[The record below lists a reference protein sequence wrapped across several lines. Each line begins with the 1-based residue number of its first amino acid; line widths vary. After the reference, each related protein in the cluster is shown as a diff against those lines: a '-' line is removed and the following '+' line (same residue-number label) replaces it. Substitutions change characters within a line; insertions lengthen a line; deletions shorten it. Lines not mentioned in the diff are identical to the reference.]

1 MGRRSIQIIQNK
13 EPLETF
19 LDKQKNCPNIEQF
32 KIKKT
37 TLFLFHYHGILNI
50 LALELSRF

>member
-19 LDKQKNCPNIEQF
+19 LDKQKNCQNIEQF

-50 LALELSRF
+50 FALELSRF